1 MKTYFQFLSSF
12 YIERES
18 PTLYKRGRKAEIGL
32 FAPIKIFSHRDLS
45 SQKYSR
51 AFILQTPVLEPA
63 GAAARVK
70 NKEIERL
77 SCPIPFLIPKYILN
91 RSPRTNI
98 TPRVR

>member
-1 MKTYFQFLSSF
+1 MKTYF
-12 YIERES
+12 
-18 PTLYKRGRKAEIGL
+18 PN
-32 FAPIKIFSHRDLS
+32 FS
-45 SQKYSR
+45 
-51 AFILQTPVLEPA
+51 FILQTPVLKPA
-63 GAAARVK
+63 GAAAQAARVK